1 MERVAEFRLG
11 GRKRYYDDQV
21 IDVLARLYGRERS
34 IEEIF
39 MIIGEMIGEGERV
52 RVAISYAYEG
62 MGIAE
67 SLRRAS
73 LISEEAYLFLL
84 SSEKGRSLKEFA
96 EAYRN
101 VKRRLREVKKQF
113 LSNIYSP
120 AMAFVVSLVVL
131 YIFIYR
137 VIPQMNLPKEK
148 ALKVLPFYFHFVFF
162 MSENLWVYFLLI
174 AGVLGLG
181 AALYMLRRRIGFIE
195 RFYGAYER
203 IKLYSYLFL
212 SVQAGFRL
220 ETALDR
226 YMGELKENVRTAF
239 RYMNEGEPLNRALLK
254 ALDISEPI
262 EKTLVQSAL
271 LSGSNEIG
279 RSLGELYLETLDMLT
294 QRLTKMGETVR
305 MLSLFIVGLVI
316 VFVYGFLFLPIL
328 NAMRSIIM

>member
-1 MERVAEFRLG
+1 VAELRLG
-11 GRKRYYDDQV
+11 GREKYYDDQV
-21 IDVLARLYGRERS
+21 IDVLARLYGKERS

-39 MIIGEMIGEGERV
+39 KIIGELIGEEGKV
-52 RVAISYAYEG
+52 RVAIGYAYEG
-62 MGIAE
+62 IGIAE
-67 SLRRAS
+67 SLRRAE

-101 VKRRLREVKKQF
+101 VKKRLREVKKQF
-113 LSNIYSP
+113 LNNIYSP
-120 AMAFVVSLVVL
+120 AMALVISLVVL

-174 AGVLGLG
+174 AGVLGFG
-181 AALYMLRRRIGFIE
+181 AVFYMLRRKIGFIE

-203 IKLYSYLFL
+203 VKLYSYLFL

-226 YMGELKENVRTAF
+226 YMGGLKENVITAF

-254 ALDISEPI
+254 ALGISEPI
-262 EKTLVQSAL
+262 EKTLVKSAL
-271 LSGSNEIG
+271 FSGSNEMG
-279 RSLGELYLETLDMLT
+279 RALGELYLETLDMLT

-305 MLSLFIVGLVI
+305 MLSLFIVGLVL

>member
-1 MERVAEFRLG
+1 MAEFRLG
-11 GRKRYYDDQV
+11 GREKYYDDQV

-39 MIIGEMIGEGERV
+39 KIIGEMIGEEEKV
-52 RVAISYAYEG
+52 RAAISYAYEG
-62 MGIAE
+62 IGIAE

-73 LISEEAYLFLL
+73 LISEETYLFLL

-101 VKRRLREVKKQF
+101 VKRRLREVKRQF

-120 AMAFVVSLVVL
+120 AMALVISLPVL

-148 ALKVLPFYFHFVFF
+148 ALKVLPFYFHFIFF

-174 AGVLGLG
+174 AGVFGSG
-181 AALYMLRRRIGFIE
+181 ASLYVFRRKIGFIE
-195 RFYGAYER
+195 RFYVAYER
-203 IKLYSYLFL
+203 VKLYSYLFL

-226 YMGELKENVRTAF
+226 YMGELKEDVMTAF
-239 RYMNEGEPLNRALLK
+239 RYMNEGEPLNRAFLK
-254 ALDISEPI
+254 ALKIPDPI
-262 EKTLVQSAL
+262 ERTLVKSAF
-271 LSGSNEIG
+271 LSGPNDLA
-279 RSLGELYLETLDMLT
+279 RSLEELYIETLDILT
-294 QRLTKMGETVR
+294 QRLNKTGEVVR
-305 MLSLFIVGLVI
+305 LTSLLIVGLVL
-316 VFVYGFLFLPIL
+316 VFSYGFIFMPLLS
-328 NAMRSIIM
+328 AMKSIMV

>member
-1 MERVAEFRLG
+1 MAKFRLG
-11 GRKRYYDDQV
+11 GREKYYDDQV

-39 MIIGEMIGEGERV
+39 NIIGEMIGEEEKV
-52 RVAISYAYEG
+52 RAAISYAYEG
-62 MGIAE
+62 IGIAE
-67 SLRRAS
+67 SLRMAS

-120 AMAFVVSLVVL
+120 VMALVISFLVL

-137 VIPQMNLPKEK
+137 VIPQTNLPKEK
-148 ALKVLPFYFHFVFF
+148 VLEVLPFYFSFIFF
-162 MSENLWVYFLLI
+162 MSENLWVYFVLI
-174 AGVLGLG
+174 AVVLGFG
-181 AALYMLRRRIGFIE
+181 AALYMFRRKIGFIE
-195 RFYGAYER
+195 RLYGAYER
-203 IKLYSYLFL
+203 VKLYSYLYL

-226 YMGELKENVRTAF
+226 YMGELKENVLEAF

-254 ALDISEPI
+254 ALRIPDPI
-262 EKTLVQSAL
+262 ERTLVKSAL
-271 LSGSNEIG
+271 LSGPDEIG

-294 QRLTKMGETVR
+294 QRLIKMGETVR
-305 MLSLFIVGLVI
+305 VLSLFIAGFVLV
-316 VFVYGFLFLPIL
+316 FAYGFIFLPIL
-328 NAMRSIIM
+328 NAMRSVIM